1 MARLKLFSAF
11 FILNF
16 GALFIGGLFTGS
28 GVSSDWYNELNQAPW
43 TPAGW
48 VFGVAWTSIMLCFSF
63 YMSAIYL
70 SASSRKRIVALFAIQ
85 WILNVSWNPLFFY
98 LHFTGIALVAIVS
111 LTLVVAY
118 FLYAYRGLR
127 FGRLLI
133 LPYLIWLVIASSLN
147 AYIFFNN

>member
-1 MARLKLFSAF
+1 MARLKIFSVF

-28 GVSSDWYNELNQAPW
+28 GVSSDWYNDLNQAPW

-48 VFGVAWTSIMLCFSF
+48 VFGVAWSSIMLCFSF

-70 SASSRKRIVALFAIQ
+70 SVLSRKRIVALFAIQ
-85 WILNVSWNPLFFY
+85 WILNVIWNPLFFY
-98 LHFTGIALVAIVS
+98 LHFTGIALVAILS

-118 FLYAYRGLR
+118 FFYAYRGLR